1 MSISTP
7 ASFATRNW
15 ASNVVYGAASVV
27 VPGSV
32 AELADVVRSADRVKA
47 LGSRHCFNTVADT
60 AGVHVL
66 SSGLPAEVSIDSER
80 RIVRASAGLRYG
92 DVAPKLHRQGWAL
105 ANLASLPH
113 ISLAGAVATGSH
125 GSGDAVA
132 SLASAVAGVELMTA
146 DGELRTYR
154 RGDPHFDGVV
164 VSLGALGIVTAI
176 ELDIIPAFEVT
187 QTVYERLPLDA
198 VLQDLD
204 AVTGLGYSVSMFHTW
219 RDPEVVDQLW
229 VKRRTD
235 APGALPERV
244 VGAVKAST
252 KRHPL
257 PDVSAESCTDQLG
270 EPGEWYARLPHFK
283 LEFTPSN
290 GEELQSEFLVPR
302 RNAVTAIATIRDL
315 AQQVAPL
322 LQVCE
327 LRTVARDD
335 LWLSSAYG
343 TDVLGIHFT
352 WKPDQPGVERL
363 LPLIERA
370 LEPLAARPH
379 WGKLFTLDGAAE
391 RMPRLYPQWNDFVA
405 LRERLDP
412 RGVFRNDFLARLGL

>member
-1 MSISTP
+1 MSIAGPT
-7 ASFATRNW
+7 AAMTRNW

-27 VPGSV
+27 APGSLG
-32 AELADVVRSADRVKA
+32 ELADVLGSAGRVKA
-47 LGSRHCFNTVADT
+47 LGSRHCFNTIADT
-60 AGVHVL
+60 DGVHIV
-66 SSGLPAEVSIDSER
+66 SSALPAEMSIDSGR
-80 RIVRASAGLRYG
+80 RVVRASAGMRYG
-92 DVAPKLHRQGWAL
+92 DVAPALHREGWAL

-113 ISLAGAVATGSH
+113 ISLAGAVATGTH
-125 GSGDAVA
+125 GSGDAVG

-146 DGELRTYR
+146 DGEVRTYR
-154 RGDPHFDGVV
+154 RGDADFEGVI
-164 VSLGALGIVTAI
+164 VSLGALGIVTAL
-176 ELDIIPAFEVT
+176 ELDLVPAFEVT

-198 VLQDLD
+198 VLDDLD

-229 VKRRTD
+229 VKRRAD
-235 APGALPERV
+235 APGGPPERV
-244 VGAVKAST
+244 LGAAKASG

-302 RNAVTAIATIRDL
+302 RNAVAAIATMRDL
-315 AQQVAPL
+315 AGRVAPL

-335 LWLSSAYG
+335 LWLSPAYG

-352 WKPDQPGVERL
+352 WKPDQPGVELL
-363 LPLIERA
+363 LPLIEQA
-370 LEPLAARPH
+370 LEPLDARPH
-379 WGKLFTLDGAAE
+379 WGKLFTLHGAEE
-391 RMPRLYPQWNDFVA
+391 RMPRLYPRWNDFVA

-412 RGVFRNDFLARLGL
+412 RGVFRNDYLTQLGL